1 MPTADAAGTT
11 RFDMQLLGKLTLS
24 VATVLFISWAYR
36 FYSARGRR
44 RGQVQQKGLAAS
56 TSAPTPPTPPS
67 PPPSP
72 SSRSPS
78 SQHASGSPPKRC
90 SSCKMELRPRGKVIP
105 EASAAAAAAGS
116 ISPRSRQVSKI
127 YVCSAATPDRGD
139 ARVNNGGQRPGNRVP
154 YLAPADL
161 IITTTAAVSEK
172 TSASSRITEERSS
185 AMSDL
190 ERQAVANKLA
200 SALTS
205 PSVGRAGTASPVGRR
220 SPCPVSPTGPL
231 SPGLDSPTGRLS
243 PCMSSPTGRQSP
255 ASLLR
260 KVDGAVEVGREL
272 FQDLNHQGNFSSF
285 QSKAEVKVE
294 EGDLVFERP
303 AESGGKEVRG
313 KIYDYYVESSSHS
326 VSDVNPSGSP
336 TSVSYHSSHPIK
348 LVTLHSTSTN
358 SSDRPQTPR
367 ATSPPLIMRDAVF
380 SRGSSTDD
388 NLSPTSPSSS
398 PHDEHPKRGLL
409 RQDSYLI
416 AAANFEPHC
425 VTGNGSG
432 PLLRSRSPAPLSSS
446 EAPVVPKTPDKADEP
461 SLETVA
467 GAKFVHVPTESLSS
481 SSDWESLTGKLDLGN
496 CLEALELA
504 KKHGH
509 GALRQAALR
518 VMSDNY
524 LQVLRDPG
532 LYGRLRAGEREQIQR
547 LRTRG
552 RQCLMVADM
561 ESLDWS
567 RRSSPPTKDT
577 KDAGPRTSGGLYY
590 YDDYKDTWHRQCDV
604 PPEVASVGSAMCT
617 MDNYLFVAV
626 GCQGSER
633 ARAPSRR
640 VFCFNPVTSI
650 WREICP
656 MNEARPHCKL
666 VALQGHLYAVGGEC
680 LSTVERYDPRA
691 DRWAFVAPLPDDT
704 FAVAHRATACNG
716 ELFVSGGTLRYTL
729 LRYSPK
735 TDAWRRS
742 LIVGTRERTTEMLA
756 VRSFLYRFDVNP
768 LFGINIYRYH
778 TAARLWYECCA
789 KPLPHCPA
797 FQCVAVGDVIYCV
810 SRQFT
815 MRFLADEVSP
825 GFVAEDLRVLAAA
838 KGILFPF
845 VLALPDKSAVQTSV

>member
-1 MPTADAAGTT
+1 MPTADVLAAH
-11 RFDMQLLGKLTLS
+11 FDMQLLGKLTLS

-36 FYSARGRR
+36 FYSSRGRR
-44 RGQVQQKGLAAS
+44 GGQIQQKGVAAS
-56 TSAPTPPTPPS
+56 TSSPPPPLSSSSSSS
-67 PPPSP
+67 PPPSSL
-72 SSRSPS
+72 SSS
-78 SQHASGSPPKRC
+78 SHHASGSPPKC
-90 SSCKMELRPRGKVIP
+90 SSCKMELRPRGKVTP
-105 EASAAAAAAGS
+105 EAAATGNS
-116 ISPRSRQVSKI
+116 SPRSRQVSKI
-127 YVCSAATPDRGD
+127 SVCSAATPDRGD
-139 ARVNNGGQRPGNRVP
+139 AHVNNGGQRPGNR
-154 YLAPADL
+154 ATADH
-161 IITTTAAVSEK
+161 IITTTVAVSEK
-172 TSASSRITEERSS
+172 TSQSTRDTEACSSV
-185 AMSDL
+185 MSDL

-200 SALTS
+200 TTLTS
-205 PSVGRAGTASPVGRR
+205 PSVGRASLASPIGRL

-231 SPGLDSPTGRLS
+231 SPGLASPTGRLS
-243 PCMSSPTGRQSP
+243 PSPSSPTGRRSP
-255 ASLLR
+255 ACLLR
-260 KVDGAVEVGREL
+260 KLDGAVEVGREL
-272 FQDLNHQGNFSSF
+272 FQDTSHQGNFSSF

-294 EGDLVFERP
+294 EGDLVFESP
-303 AESGGKEVRG
+303 AEGGGKEVRG
-313 KIYDYYVESSSHS
+313 KIYDYFVESSSHS
-326 VSDVNPSGSP
+326 ISDVNSSGSP
-336 TSVSYHSSHPIK
+336 TSVCYHSSHPIK

-358 SSDRPQTPR
+358 SNDLPHIPR
-367 ATSPPLIMRDAVF
+367 TISPPLIMRDVVF
-380 SRGSSTDD
+380 SQGSSVDD
-388 NLSPTSPSSS
+388 NLSPTSSNSS
-398 PHDEHPKRGLL
+398 PRDDQPKRGLL

-416 AAANFEPHC
+416 AAANYESPC
-425 VTGNGSG
+425 MTGNGSG
-432 PLLRSRSPAPLSSS
+432 PLRGHSPAPLSADVPFSS
-446 EAPVVPKTPDKADEP
+446 VSLKMTATPDKDEP

-467 GAKFVHVPTESLSS
+467 GAKFVHVPLEGLS

-509 GALRQAALR
+509 GALQLASLR

-524 LQVLRDPG
+524 LKVLRDPG

-547 LRTRG
+547 LRMKG

-561 ESLDWS
+561 ESPDWS
-567 RRSSPPTKDT
+567 RRSSPQTKET
-577 KDAGPRTSGGLYY
+577 KESPRTSGGLYY
-590 YDDYKDTWHRQCDV
+590 YDDYKDTWHRQCDI

-626 GCQGSER
+626 GCQGSDR
-633 ARAPSRR
+633 AMVPSRK

-666 VALQGHLYAVGGEC
+666 VALQGHLYAIGGEC

-691 DRWAFVAPLPDDT
+691 DRWTFVAPLPNDT

-735 TDAWRRS
+735 TNTWRQS
-742 LIVGTRERTTEMLA
+742 LIVGTKERTTEMLA

-778 TAARLWYECCA
+778 TAARLWYECCT
-789 KPLPHCPA
+789 KQLPHCPA
-797 FQCVAVGDVIYCV
+797 FQCVAMSDVIYCV

-825 GFVAEDLRVLAAA
+825 GFVAEDLSVLSTA